1 MISIRKVLELHDRS
15 AHASTLPQCL
25 GDGHLMEH
33 APIFR
38 RIREGAVAMGYGFTS
53 AEFASYDAFPL
64 SALAAIHEHRA
75 IPCLDNVSVLRRIA
89 QVNDAVTLRPDF
101 LLLKRNFVF
110 HESAHAC
117 AHVPLR
123 GSGLDVDHRTL
134 RGERTHALLCFVEE
148 SFANTCDLLLATQA
162 RTRADE
168 LLIEINSYASP
179 QKLFAEGPHRF
190 TPTFQVALFGVA
202 FLSYLHANYLFRE
215 LTPAQFRRALA
226 LVRGA
231 LLPEGYPLDA
241 RERRLLERLFQRGHA
256 LNPAARII
264 AAEFYFKAEGFR
276 ASLARLTDF
285 DFMTLLEEET
295 GLRDT
300 FAHLC
305 RFATGGARRSHAAG
319 DRDATMAAAS

>member
-1 MISIRKVLELHDRS
+1 MITLRKVLELHDRS
-15 AHASTLPQCL
+15 AHASTLTHCL

-33 APIFR
+33 APVYR
-38 RIREGAVAMGYGFTS
+38 RVRERALAMGYGFTS
-53 AEFASYDAFPL
+53 AEFANYDAFPL
-64 SALAAIHEHRA
+64 SALPAIHAHRS
-75 IPCLDNVSVLRRIA
+75 IPCIDNVSVLRRIA
-89 QVNDAVTLRPDF
+89 QTNDAVTLRPDF

-123 GSGLDVDHRTL
+123 SLGLDVDHRTI
-134 RGERTHALLCFVEE
+134 RGERTHAMLCLIEE
-148 SFANTCDLLLATQA
+148 SFANACDLLLATQA

-190 TPTFQVALFGVA
+190 APTFQVALFGVA

-215 LTPAQFRRALA
+215 LTPAQFRRVLA
-226 LVRGA
+226 LVQRV
-231 LLPEGYPLDA
+231 LLPPGHPLDA
-241 RERRLLERLFQRGHA
+241 KERRLLERLFQRGHA

-285 DFMTLLEEET
+285 DFMAVLEVES
-295 GLRDT
+295 GLRDV
-300 FAHLC
+300 FADLC
-305 RFATGGARRSHAAG
+305 HFVVVEKRRAR
-319 DRDATMAAAS
+319 AAAEPRAMAS